1 VNKLILCAVLALTPA
16 LAATC
21 DDLAKSQLPNTT
33 IAAAAVV
40 AQGAFVQPA
49 PAGAKGKGK
58 GANPYATTP
67 EFCRV
72 ELTLAPTNDSDIK
85 VEVWLPTRGWNGKYQ
100 AVGNG
105 GWAGTITYNAMAQA
119 VERGYAASST
129 DTGHVGGRGIFALGH
144 PEKLIDYSYRSV
156 HEMTL
161 KAKTLIQQ
169 FYGSPARLSYW
180 VGCSTGGRQGLTEA
194 QRYPDDFDGIVA
206 GAPANYFVHLHAWSL
221 WTYQAVNKTP
231 ESFLANE
238 HLQVLKNAALAACD
252 AQDGLK
258 DGLIDNPK
266 GCKFDPA
273 TVQCASGA
281 ATGCLTPAQVAAA
294 KQLYAPAANPRTGEE
309 IFPAFSPGS
318 EMAWGTLAGRR
329 PADVAADTF
338 RYVVF
343 QNPEW
348 DAMTLNFDSDVRKA
362 DDIAQG
368 YGLNSIDPDLSKYF
382 AHNGKMIMYHGW
394 NDQLIAP
401 GNSIN
406 YYSSV
411 AQKLGGVSKI
421 DESMRLFMA
430 PGMNHCNGGD
440 GPSAFDAVTLLE
452 QWVEQG
458 QAPAKMVASHATAGQ
473 VDRTRPLCPYPQVA
487 KYGGS
492 GSSDDASN
500 FACMAP

>member
-1 VNKLILCAVLALTPA
+1 VSKLVFCAFLASA
-16 LAATC
+16 AAFAATC
-21 DDLAKSQLPNTT
+21 EELAKVQLPNTT
-33 IAAAAVV
+33 VTGAAVV
-40 AQGAFVQPA
+40 AQGAFTPPA

-58 GANPYATTP
+58 GPNPYANTP

-129 DTGHVGGRGIFALGH
+129 DTGHVGGRGTFALGH
-144 PEKLIDYSYRSV
+144 PEKLIDYSYRAV

-161 KAKTLIQQ
+161 KAKALIER

-194 QRYPDDFDGIVA
+194 QRYPEDFDGIIA
-206 GAPANYFVHLHAWSL
+206 GAPANYFTHLHAWSI

-231 ESFLANE
+231 ESFLGPE
-238 HLQVLKNAALAACD
+238 QHQLLKNAALAACD

-266 GCKFDPA
+266 ACRFDPA
-273 TVQCASGA
+273 ALQCASGA
-281 ATGCLTPAQVAAA
+281 TTGCLTAAQVAAA
-294 KQLYAPAANPRTGEE
+294 RQLYAPATNPRTGEE
-309 IFPAFSPGS
+309 IFPGFSPGS
-318 EMAWGTLAGRR
+318 EMGWNLLAGRQ

-338 RYVVF
+338 RFVVF
-343 QNPEW
+343 QDPDWN
-348 DAMTLNFDSDVRKA
+348 AMSLNFDSDVKKA

-368 YGLNSIDPDLSKYF
+368 FGLNSIDPDLSRYF
-382 AHNGKMIMYHGW
+382 SRNGKILMYHGW
-394 NDQLIAP
+394 NDQAIAP

-406 YYSSV
+406 YYNSV
-411 AQKLGGVSKI
+411 AQKMGGASRI
-421 DESMRLFMA
+421 DRSLRLFMA

-440 GPSAFDAVTLLE
+440 GPNSFDALTLLE

-458 QAPAKMVASHATAGQ
+458 KAPDKMIASHSTAGQ

-487 KYGGS
+487 KYSGS
-492 GSSDDASN
+492 GSIDDAAN
-500 FACMAP
+500 FACVSP